1 MRPSTLEPSKIR
13 CTIPL
18 PIGDATSH
26 RRKPRSQHPR
36 CAVVRVHTQRRVSR
50 EREPHMRTKSIV
62 VFLFLTLTLLP
73 IVGCADLQGAIAQ
86 TSAWRDE
93 ASTLRADLTKQLNS
107 LQLEQQHTPP
117 GSATSTQL
125 ESRIKLV
132 QAKHAALDAAIAQAD
147 EVLREAQQPTDALTT
162 IAHGVSA
169 WVPAPAQGPLV
180 LGAALIA
187 TLARSRQLKQS
198 STSIIQSISHVLERD
213 EQFRSLFSK
222 HSDTIR
228 SIQTPAARKLVDQT
242 QQRRTPVIPF

>member
-1 MRPSTLEPSKIR
+1 
-13 CTIPL
+13 
-18 PIGDATSH
+18 
-26 RRKPRSQHPR
+26 
-36 CAVVRVHTQRRVSR
+36 
-50 EREPHMRTKSIV
+50 MRTKSIV
-62 VFLFLTLTLLP
+62 VFFFLALILLP

-93 ASTLRADLTKQLNS
+93 ANTLRDDLAQ
-107 LQLEQQHTPP
+107 QLETLRLQQQQAQP
-117 GSATSTQL
+117 GSAVAEQL
-125 ESRIKLV
+125 ETQVRLT

-198 STSIIQSISHVLERD
+198 STSIIQSIAHVLERD
-213 EQFRSLFSK
+213 EQFRSLFAQ

-242 QQRRTPVIPF
+242 QRRRELVIPF